1 MARLNAQGL
10 ARREPLLM
18 RCIESDPG
26 MVTVS
31 MDLAAGEPA
40 CSSHYSGDAN
50 YRYATLDGVGHRPYY
65 DSDGTLKISD
75 IYLTVMSRSPLGKD
89 ELRKAFDAPWPAGSF
104 ADQWVLDSEV
114 ITKKLKSSR
123 QLHKILCLG
132 LGYGMQPRKLVNT
145 AYEAGYV
152 ITFKQAKEFF
162 NVYWSLFAQ
171 VRELADRLEQQ
182 VRIEGSLVNEFGYRL
197 VPDPRKGFNYWIQ
210 SSVSGIV
217 HILGA
222 KLFALA
228 PYAQFITVI
237 HDEILAQ
244 IPGDKVEEFRQ
255 AKEAAVKSLNEDLN
269 WTVQIRVGFAVG
281 ETWYE
286 AK

>member
-50 YRYATLDGVGHRPYY
+50 YRYATLDGVGQRPYY
-65 DSDGTLKISD
+65 DSEGTLKISD
-75 IYLTVMSRSPLGKD
+75 IYLTVMSRSPLGKE
-89 ELRKAFDAPWPAGSF
+89 ELRKAFDTSWPAGSF
-104 ADQWVLDSEV
+104 ADQWIADSEV

-182 VRIEGSLVNEFGYRL
+182 VRIEGSLINEFGYRL

-244 IPGDKVEEFRQ
+244 VPADKVEDFRQ

-281 ETWYE
+281 ETWFE